1 MSLDKYGWNDYWQAQ
16 FNEYQDKLQPGRI
29 IRQHRQL
36 YHLIGEAGEYEATL
50 SGRYRHHLDD
60 SREYPTV
67 GDWVGFE
74 PVNGEPKGV
83 IQQLFLR
90 RTAFVRNTP
99 GEKTEAQVV
108 AANVDKIFL
117 VSALDDDFNLRRVE
131 RYLTEVWE
139 SGATPV
145 IILNKI
151 DKCDDP
157 DLYADKVAEIAL
169 GVDIVMLSAT
179 ENIGFEQLAGYLKP
193 QQTIALL
200 GSSGVGKSSI
210 INRLLGYDKMKVNE
224 ISDEKSK
231 GRHTTTHRELTLLDN
246 GTILIDT
253 PGMRAI
259 RLWSNE
265 HSLEQ
270 SFADIDELAHEC
282 RFVDCEHDTE
292 PGCAIKAALEDG
304 SIDQKRFD
312 NYLKMKKE
320 MTSLER
326 RKSDLGRHLDKV
338 RGKKFA
344 QRIKEVKKHNP
355 HRFNR

>member
-1 MSLDKYGWNDYWQAQ
+1 MSLEIYGWNEYWQAQ
-16 FNEYQDKLQPGRI
+16 FSESNHQLKPGRI

-36 YHLIGEAGEYEATL
+36 YHLVGENGEYEASL
-50 SGRYRHHLDD
+50 SGRYLHQLTD

-67 GDWVGFE
+67 GDWVAFD
-74 PVNGEPKGV
+74 PVPNEEKGV
-83 IQQLFLR
+83 IQRLLSR
-90 RTAFVRNTP
+90 RSAFVRNTP

-117 VSALDDDFNLRRVE
+117 VSALDEDFNLRRIE

-157 DLYADKVAEIAL
+157 DLYSDQVGEIAL
-169 GVDIVMLSAT
+169 GVDIVSLSAT
-179 ENIGFEQLAGYLKP
+179 ENIGFEQLQRFLKP
-193 QQTIALL
+193 KQTIALL

-210 INRLLGYDKMKVNE
+210 INRLLGYDKMKVSE

-231 GRHTTTHRELTLLDN
+231 GRHTTTHRELTVLDN

-253 PGMRAI
+253 PGLRSI
-259 RLWSNE
+259 RLWADE
-265 HSLEQ
+265 DSLDQ
-270 SFADIDELAHEC
+270 SFADIDQLARDC
-282 RFVDCEHDTE
+282 RFVDCEHGTE
-292 PGCAIKAALEDG
+292 PGCAVKAALDDG
-304 SIDQKRFD
+304 TIDQKRFN
-312 NYLKMKKE
+312 NYLKMRRE
-320 MTSLER
+320 LASLER

-344 QRIKEVKKHNP
+344 QRRKEVKKQKP
-355 HRFNR
+355 HRFER